1 MGATFFVSADRES
14 GAAWTFTDDELS
26 ACVTRLWP
34 GSRLSDGD
42 GILELAIRETDAQDA
57 GVTNAGV
64 TDAEGT
70 DVRDPG
76 VMDAG
81 GRETGR
87 VHPFAWQT
95 EHRVLTFPDQDP
107 LDGAARIVHRLLST
121 LAPDVPAVWWADY
134 DADLEPV
141 DLSLDETTFAREFG
155 G

>member
-42 GILELAIRETDAQDA
+42 GILELAIRETDVRDA
-57 GVTNAGV
+57 GVA
-64 TDAEGT
+64 
-70 DVRDPG
+70 
-76 VMDAG
+76 DAG